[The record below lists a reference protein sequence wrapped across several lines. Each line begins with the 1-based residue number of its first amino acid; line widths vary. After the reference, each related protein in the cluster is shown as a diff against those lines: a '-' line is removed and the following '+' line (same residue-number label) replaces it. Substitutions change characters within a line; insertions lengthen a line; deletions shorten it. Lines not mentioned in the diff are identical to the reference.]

1 MKKKLYSIVYMFVVT
16 LLFAAMVSAVR
27 FSLHERIEM
36 NDRVKMKKIVLAVFG
51 LPEDK
56 SMSDGDIS
64 ALFEK
69 RITTV
74 KIQEETVYA
83 ALEDDGTTPA
93 GYAFKVSG
101 PGFWGPIYAMA
112 AVDAKADRI
121 LGVRFYRHVETPG
134 LGARISEKWF
144 TDQFVSLQIKPFGD
158 QDNYFTLTRPGKSRG
173 SHELDAVTG
182 ATMTS
187 QAVERFLN
195 AGLLTFVN
203 ELKEGIGK
211 E

>member
-1 MKKKLYSIVYMFVVT
+1 MKKKLYSIAYMFIVT

-36 NDRVKMKKIVLAVFG
+36 NDRVKMKKIILAVLG
-51 LPEDK
+51 LPVDS
-56 SMSDGDIS
+56 SMSAANI
-64 ALFEK
+64 AILFEK
-69 RITTV
+69 RVRTMRN
-74 KIQEETVYA
+74 QGRPVYTA
-83 ALEDDGTTPA
+83 FEDDGTTLK
-93 GYAFKVSG
+93 GYAFDVRG

-112 AVDAKADRI
+112 AIDAKARHI

-144 TDQFVSLQIKPFGD
+144 TDQFVSLPITSFDD
-158 QDNYFTLTRPGKSRG
+158 QDKYFTLTRPGKSRAP
-173 SHELDAVTG
+173 HELEAVTG

-195 AGLLTFVN
+195 KGLLTFVN
-203 ELKEGIGK
+203 SLKEGVEK